1 MLSGESRNVRNKS
14 DDGDADSISSSYGS
28 ESQSWEN
35 VSETTSSSDLSEIPI
50 HSLQMEWKLRG
61 LDREMNQEPDRDRYI
76 SDEEGTVVDNAADE
90 LELLALSK
98 RPTRLLP
105 HATVVR
111 TNLEPLELY
120 ATPLRK
126 L

>member
-1 MLSGESRNVRNKS
+1 
-14 DDGDADSISSSYGS
+14 
-28 ESQSWEN
+28 
-35 VSETTSSSDLSEIPI
+35 
-50 HSLQMEWKLRG
+50 
-61 LDREMNQEPDRDRYI
+61 MNQEPDRDRYI

-105 HATVVR
+105 HATVIR